1 MMDHPEREG
10 SQKSIPSSDLSQ
22 PATPSIDMQH
32 AATYP
37 LQQPYTQ
44 NDGSRQPQNPGH
56 QSQSAA
62 TSASGVS
69 ASPDGLD
76 NGSGRSG
83 EVPSPSLPQFMPS
96 TPPKIGTRFSSRSV
110 RTLRNWF
117 SDHESHPYPSPKDVE
132 MLQSQTGLSGQQIT
146 NWLGNFRRRYKFRA
160 LRPVSLDIRN
170 WVEPSSSSQ
179 GVMNIPPRRP
189 TPVPMEHMDPLQRW
203 ENSPPQHEAAAVS
216 DISRAVAAAVGSP
229 SAFSPARPR
238 TSEWSRSSAGTASSV
253 SSAGTSCSS
262 RGSGSQLSAS
272 SHASHTSLEYLK
284 RSTNRRR
291 RGTAHR
297 RQRGNWLNRSQVS
310 GRFQCTFCTESFKT
324 KYDWERH
331 EKSLHLSLE
340 AWVCSP
346 KGSVETHPDEGVLCV
361 YCGDANPDQ
370 AHLKKH
376 NNTACIER
384 PFEERTFY
392 RKDHLRQ
399 HLKLVHGAKYVKW
412 PMETWRTAIKDIRSR
427 CGFCGIEMESWSSRT
442 DHLASHFKDGRTMAD
457 WTGDWG
463 FEPSVI
469 EMLDNA
475 IPPYLIHYEKNS
487 PLPFSALAGPADT
500 PSSAYELI
508 KLEWEYYM
516 RDYHDTHAED
526 LSDEKMQ
533 YEACSIIFGAEA
545 ISEDHPCS
553 APSWLRDLLMANHD
567 VTEQARIQPMNQLT
581 KSRMSPLKI
590 NGKRNIFEGCELE
603 GSLCRYIGMHIILG
617 LQLSDHDLQ
626 QEACHAISRL
636 ETPSPNPSKRFTE
649 FLVRLIW
656 DSTEWLGPLRERGR
670 FYSEREMT
678 DECPHPLDMAHLD
691 SFMGQAYPIDP
702 QQGPFGIF
710 LPSELPNLV
719 ASLEQSE
726 TSQLPASLLWT
737 PALETAQPSMQP
749 FVEPFPS
756 RWAPTMSEST
766 FNSSHLNPSIN
777 SISVTPFFLNDNNSY
792 RRLTR
797 ELSRFVVS
805 CMSPNNPNSHVPSDE
820 ELKYQARWILYDD
833 DDPWNQTP
841 VDNVEWLSEFKRS
854 VGLSVDG
861 LSQTTTPSLPK

>member
-1 MMDHPEREG
+1 
-10 SQKSIPSSDLSQ
+10 
-22 PATPSIDMQH
+22 
-32 AATYP
+32 
-37 LQQPYTQ
+37 
-44 NDGSRQPQNPGH
+44 
-56 QSQSAA
+56 
-62 TSASGVS
+62 
-69 ASPDGLD
+69 
-76 NGSGRSG
+76 
-83 EVPSPSLPQFMPS
+83 
-96 TPPKIGTRFSSRSV
+96 
-110 RTLRNWF
+110 
-117 SDHESHPYPSPKDVE
+117 
-132 MLQSQTGLSGQQIT
+132 
-146 NWLGNFRRRYKFRA
+146 
-160 LRPVSLDIRN
+160 
-170 WVEPSSSSQ
+170 
-179 GVMNIPPRRP
+179 
-189 TPVPMEHMDPLQRW
+189 
-203 ENSPPQHEAAAVS
+203 
-216 DISRAVAAAVGSP
+216 
-229 SAFSPARPR
+229 
-238 TSEWSRSSAGTASSV
+238 
-253 SSAGTSCSS
+253 
-262 RGSGSQLSAS
+262 
-272 SHASHTSLEYLK
+272 
-284 RSTNRRR
+284 
-291 RGTAHR
+291 
-297 RQRGNWLNRSQVS
+297 
-310 GRFQCTFCTESFKT
+310 
-324 KYDWERH
+324 
-331 EKSLHLSLE
+331 
-340 AWVCSP
+340 
-346 KGSVETHPDEGVLCV
+346 
-361 YCGDANPDQ
+361 
-370 AHLKKH
+370 
-376 NNTACIER
+376 
-384 PFEERTFY
+384 
-392 RKDHLRQ
+392 
-399 HLKLVHGAKYVKW
+399 
-412 PMETWRTAIKDIRSR
+412 
-427 CGFCGIEMESWSSRT
+427 MESWSSRT

-649 FLVRLIW
+649 FL
-656 DSTEWLGPLRERGR
+656 
-670 FYSEREMT
+670 
-678 DECPHPLDMAHLD
+678 
-691 SFMGQAYPIDP
+691 
-702 QQGPFGIF
+702 
-710 LPSELPNLV
+710 
-719 ASLEQSE
+719 SE
-726 TSQLPASLLWT
+726 TPQLPASLLWT

-820 ELKYQARWILYDD
+820 ELKYQARWILYD
-833 DDPWNQTP
+833 
-841 VDNVEWLSEFKRS
+841 E
-854 VGLSVDG
+854 
-861 LSQTTTPSLPK
+861 

>member
-1 MMDHPEREG
+1 MTSRPEF
-10 SQKSIPSSDLSQ
+10 SDLSQ
-22 PATPSIDMQH
+22 PATPFIDMEQG
-32 AATYP
+32 
-37 LQQPYTQ
+37 QQ
-44 NDGSRQPQNPGH
+44 NDGSGQPHNPACEPR
-56 QSQSAA
+56 STITIANK
-62 TSASGVS
+62 VS
-69 ASPDGLD
+69 SSSDGLD
-76 NGSGRSG
+76 NDGG
-83 EVPSPSLPQFMPS
+83 
-96 TPPKIGTRFSSRSV
+96 PPKVGARFSSRSV
-110 RTLRNWF
+110 RILRNWF
-117 SDHESHPYPSPKDVE
+117 ADHESHPYPSPKDVE
-132 MLQSQTGLSGQQIT
+132 MLQIQTGLSGQQIT
-146 NWLGNFRRRYKFRA
+146 NWFGNFRRRYKFRTM
-160 LRPVSLDIRN
+160 RPVSPDVLN
-170 WVEPSSSSQ
+170 WTEPLSNSQ
-179 GVMNIPPRRP
+179 GAVNIPPRRP
-189 TPVPMEHMDPLQRW
+189 TPAPMEHMNPLQRW

-216 DISRAVAAAVGSP
+216 DISRAVAASITPP
-229 SAFSPARPR
+229 SALAPARPR
-238 TSEWSRSSAGTASSV
+238 SGRSTGTASSV

-262 RGSGSQLSAS
+262 RDSGSAS
-272 SHASHTSLEYLK
+272 SHASHSSLEYLK
-284 RSTNRRR
+284 RGTNRRR
-291 RGTAHR
+291 RGTTSR
-297 RQRGNWLNRSQVS
+297 RQRGNWLSRLQAS
-310 GRFQCTFCTESFKT
+310 GRYQCTFCTESFKT

-370 AHLKKH
+370 SHLKKH
-376 NNTACIER
+376 NSSACLER

-399 HLKLVHGAKYVKW
+399 HLKLVHSAKYIKW
-412 PMETWRTAIKDIRSR
+412 PMETWRTSIEDIRSR

-442 DHLASHFKDGRTMAD
+442 DHLASHFKGGCTMAD

-469 EMLDNA
+469 DMLDNA

-508 KLEWEYYM
+508 KLEWEYYL
-516 RDYHDTHAED
+516 RGYHDLHAEG

-533 YEACSIIFGAEA
+533 YEACLIIFGAEA
-545 ISEDHPCS
+545 ISEDHPSS

-567 VTEQARIQPMNQLT
+567 IAEQARIQPMNQLT
-581 KSRMSPLKI
+581 KSRTSPLKI
-590 NGKRNIFEGCELE
+590 NGKNNIFEGCELE
-603 GSLCRYIGMHIILG
+603 ESLCRYIGMHISLG
-617 LQLSDHDLQ
+617 LQLSDHELQ

-636 ETPSPNPSKRFTE
+636 EIPSPNPSKRFME

-656 DSTEWLGPLRERGR
+656 DSKEWLGPLKERGR
-670 FYSEREMT
+670 FYSEMEMA
-678 DECPHPLDMAHLD
+678 DQGPHLLDMAHRD
-691 SFMGQAYPIDP
+691 SFMRQTYPIDP
-702 QQGPFGIF
+702 QLGTF
-710 LPSELPNLV
+710 LPSELPNSV
-719 ASLEQSE
+719 AGLERSGTIPTSLFC
-726 TSQLPASLLWT
+726 
-737 PALETAQPSMQP
+737 AQPCMQS
-749 FVEPFPS
+749 FAEPPS
-756 RWAPTMSEST
+756 SYWAPTMSESV

-841 VDNVEWLSEFKRS
+841 VDNVEWLGEFKRG
-854 VGLSVDG
+854 VGLSVEG
-861 LSQTTTPSLPK
+861 LS

>member
-1 MMDHPEREG
+1 MTDCLEPEG
-10 SQKSIPSSDLSQ
+10 SQKSIPGSSPSQ
-22 PATPSIDMQH
+22 PVTPFIGMQH
-32 AATYP
+32 AATHP
-37 LQQPYTQ
+37 LQQPYIQ
-44 NDGSRQPQNPGH
+44 NNDSRQPQDSGR

-62 TSASGVS
+62 TSASGMS
-69 ASPDGLD
+69 APPDGLD
-76 NGSGRSG
+76 NDGGRNG
-83 EVPSPSLPQFMPS
+83 KVPSPSLPQFMS
-96 TPPKIGTRFSSRSV
+96 TTPPKIGTRFSSRSV
-110 RTLRNWF
+110 RILRNWF
-117 SDHESHPYPSPKDVE
+117 ADHESHPYPSPKDVE
-132 MLQSQTGLSGQQIT
+132 ILQSQTGLSGQQIT
-146 NWLGNFRRRYKFRA
+146 NWLGNCRRRYKFRA
-160 LRPVSLDIRN
+160 LRPVSLDIPN
-170 WVEPSSSSQ
+170 WVEPSSSTQ
-179 GVMNIPPRRP
+179 GAINIPARRP
-189 TPVPMEHMDPLQRW
+189 TPVPMEDMNPLQRW
-203 ENSPPQHEAAAVS
+203 ENSPPQHEAATVS
-216 DISRAVAAAVGSP
+216 DISRAVAASVASP
-229 SAFSPARPR
+229 SALAPAPPR
-238 TSEWSRSSAGTASSV
+238 TSEWSGRSAGTASSV

-291 RGTAHR
+291 RGTTHR
-297 RQRGNWLNRSQVS
+297 RQRGNWLNRFQAS
-310 GRFQCTFCTESFKT
+310 GRYQCTFCTESFKT

-361 YCGDANPDQ
+361 YCGESNPDQ
-370 AHLKKH
+370 GHLKKH
-376 NNTACIER
+376 NNASCLER

-399 HLKLVHGAKYVKW
+399 HLKLVHGAKYIKW
-412 PMETWRTAIKDIRSR
+412 PMETWRTAIKDIHSR

-442 DHLASHFKDGRTMAD
+442 GHLASHFKDGRTMAD

-516 RDYHDTHAED
+516 RDYHNTHAED
-526 LSDEKMQ
+526 LSDEKMR
-533 YEACSIIFGAEA
+533 YEACLIIFGAEA

-567 VTEQARIQPMNQLT
+567 IAEQARIQPMKQVT

-590 NGKRNIFEGCELE
+590 NGKKDIFEGCELE
-603 GSLCRYIGMHIILG
+603 GSLCRYIGTHISLG

-636 ETPSPNPSKRFTE
+636 ETPSPNPSKRFME
-649 FLVRLIW
+649 FLLRLIW
-656 DSTEWLGPLRERGR
+656 DSTEWLGPLKERGR
-670 FYSEREMT
+670 FYSEGEIAG
-678 DECPHPLDMAHLD
+678 EGPHLL
-691 SFMGQAYPIDP
+691 DP
-702 QQGPFGIF
+702 QQFPFGTSI
-710 LPSELPNLV
+710 PIELPNLI
-719 ASLEQSE
+719 AGLEQSE
-726 TSQLPASLLWT
+726 TPQLPTSLLWT
-737 PALETAQPSMQP
+737 SALETAQGSMQP
-749 FVEPFPS
+749 FAEPFPS
-756 RWAPTMSEST
+756 PWAPAMSEST
-766 FNSSHLNPSIN
+766 FNSSHLNPAIN
-777 SISVTPFFLNDNNSY
+777 SMTVTPFFLNDNNSY

-841 VDNVEWLSEFKRS
+841 VDNVEWLNEFKR
-854 VGLSVDG
+854 GVDIG
-861 LSQTTTPSLPK
+861 K

>member
-1 MMDHPEREG
+1 MTDRPKSAGSRE
-10 SQKSIPSSDLSQ
+10 SIPGPNLSQ
-22 PATPSIDMQH
+22 LATPSIDMEH

-37 LQQPYTQ
+37 LQRDPAC
-44 NDGSRQPQNPGH
+44 

-62 TSASGVS
+62 TVTSWMPSY
-69 ASPDGLD
+69 PDGLNND
-76 NGSGRSG
+76 EGS
-83 EVPSPSLPQFMPS
+83 
-96 TPPKIGTRFSSRSV
+96 PKVGARFSSRSV
-110 RTLRNWF
+110 KILRNWF
-117 SDHESHPYPSPKDVE
+117 ADHESHPYPSSKEVE
-132 MLQSQTGLSGQQIT
+132 MLQFQTGLSGQQIT
-146 NWLGNFRRRYKFRA
+146 NWFGNFRRRYKFRA

-170 WVEPSSSSQ
+170 WVEPSSSTQ
-179 GVMNIPPRRP
+179 GAINIPPRRP
-189 TPVPMEHMDPLQRW
+189 TPVPMEHMNPLQRW

-216 DISRAVAAAVGSP
+216 DISRAVAASVELP
-229 SAFSPARPR
+229 SAFAPARPR
-238 TSEWSRSSAGTASSV
+238 TSEWSGRSTGTASSV
-253 SSAGTSCSS
+253 SSTGTSCSS
-262 RGSGSQLSAS
+262 RDSGSAS

-284 RSTNRRR
+284 RSTSRRR
-291 RGTAHR
+291 RGTTHR
-297 RQRGNWLNRSQVS
+297 RQRANWLNRFQVS
-310 GRFQCTFCTESFKT
+310 GRYQCTFCTESFKT

-331 EKSLHLSLE
+331 EKSLHLALE

-346 KGSVETHPDEGVLCV
+346 QGSVVTHPDEGVLCV
-361 YCGDANPDQ
+361 YCGNANPDQ

-376 NNTACIER
+376 NDSACLER

-399 HLKLVHGAKYVKW
+399 HLKLVHGAKYLKW
-412 PMETWRTAIKDIRSR
+412 PMETWRTAIQDIRSR

-475 IPPYLIHYEKNS
+475 IPPCELYVTTPSAIANATIDLIHYEKNS

-567 VTEQARIQPMNQLT
+567 VAEQARIQPMNQLT

-636 ETPSPNPSKRFTE
+636 ETPSPNPSKRFME

-670 FYSEREMT
+670 FYSEREIT
-678 DECPHPLDMAHLD
+678 DAYPHPLDMAHLD

-702 QQGPFGIF
+702 QQGPFGTFI
-710 LPSELPNLV
+710 PSELPNLI
-719 ASLEQSE
+719 AGLEQSE
-726 TSQLPASLLWT
+726 TPQLPTSLLWT
-737 PALETAQPSMQP
+737 PALKTAQHSMQP
-749 FVEPFPS
+749 FAELPPS
-756 RWAPTMSEST
+756 PWAPAMSEST
-766 FNSSHLNPSIN
+766 FNSSYVSPPIN

-797 ELSRFVVS
+797 ELSRFVAS

-820 ELKYQARWILYDD
+820 ELKYQARWILYD
-833 DDPWNQTP
+833 
-841 VDNVEWLSEFKRS
+841 E
-854 VGLSVDG
+854 
-861 LSQTTTPSLPK
+861 

>member
-1 MMDHPEREG
+1 ME
-10 SQKSIPSSDLSQ
+10 
-22 PATPSIDMQH
+22 H

-37 LQQPYTQ
+37 LQRDPAC
-44 NDGSRQPQNPGH
+44 

-62 TSASGVS
+62 TVTSWTPSY
-69 ASPDGLD
+69 PDGLD
-76 NGSGRSG
+76 NDG
-83 EVPSPSLPQFMPS
+83 ESP
-96 TPPKIGTRFSSRSV
+96 KVGARFSSRSV
-110 RTLRNWF
+110 KILRNWF
-117 SDHESHPYPSPKDVE
+117 ADHESHPYPSSKEVE
-132 MLQSQTGLSGQQIT
+132 MLQFQTGLSGQQIT
-146 NWLGNFRRRYKFRA
+146 NWFGNFRRRYKFRA

-170 WVEPSSSSQ
+170 WVEPSSSTQ
-179 GVMNIPPRRP
+179 GAINIPPRRP
-189 TPVPMEHMDPLQRW
+189 TPVPMEHMSPLQRW

-216 DISRAVAAAVGSP
+216 DISRAVAASVESP
-229 SAFSPARPR
+229 SAFAPARPR
-238 TSEWSRSSAGTASSV
+238 TSEWSGRSAGTASSV

-262 RGSGSQLSAS
+262 RDSGSQASAS

-291 RGTAHR
+291 RGTTHR
-297 RQRGNWLNRSQVS
+297 RQRANWLNRFQAS
-310 GRFQCTFCTESFKT
+310 GRYQCTFCTESFKT

-346 KGSVETHPDEGVLCV
+346 KGSAETNPDEGVLCV

-370 AHLKKH
+370 GHLKKH
-376 NNTACIER
+376 NSAACLER

-442 DHLASHFKDGRTMAD
+442 NHLASHFKDGRTMAD

-475 IPPYLIHYEKNS
+475 IPPCELYVTTPSAIANAAIDLIHYEKNS

-516 RDYHDTHAED
+516 RDYHNTHAED

-533 YEACSIIFGAEA
+533 YEACLIIFGAEA

-553 APSWLRDLLMANHD
+553 TPSWLRDLLMANHD
-567 VTEQARIQPMNQLT
+567 IAEQARIQPMKQVT
-581 KSRMSPLKI
+581 KSRISPLKI
-590 NGKRNIFEGCELE
+590 NGKKNIFEGCELE
-603 GSLCRYIGMHIILG
+603 GSLCRYIGMHMSLG
-617 LQLSDHDLQ
+617 LQLSDYEIQ

-636 ETPSPNPSKRFTE
+636 EVPSPNPSKRFME

-670 FYSEREMT
+670 FYSEGEIAGQG
-678 DECPHPLDMAHLD
+678 PHLL
-691 SFMGQAYPIDP
+691 DP
-702 QQGPFGIF
+702 QQFPFGTFI
-710 LPSELPNLV
+710 PSELPNLM
-719 ASLEQSE
+719 AGLEQSE
-726 TSQLPASLLWT
+726 TPQLPTSLLWT

-749 FVEPFPS
+749 FAEPPS
-756 RWAPTMSEST
+756 SPWAPAMSEST
-766 FNSSHLNPSIN
+766 FDSSHLNPAIN
-777 SISVTPFFLNDNNSY
+777 SISITPFFLNDNNSY

-820 ELKYQARWILYDD
+820 ELKYQARWILYD
-833 DDPWNQTP
+833 
-841 VDNVEWLSEFKRS
+841 E
-854 VGLSVDG
+854 
-861 LSQTTTPSLPK
+861 

>member
-1 MMDHPEREG
+1 MTDRPESAGSRE
-10 SQKSIPSSDLSQ
+10 SIPGPNLSQ
-22 PATPSIDMQH
+22 LATPSVDMEQ

-37 LQQPYTQ
+37 LQRDPA
-44 NDGSRQPQNPGH
+44 R

-62 TSASGVS
+62 TVS
-69 ASPDGLD
+69 SWLPSYPDGLD
-76 NGSGRSG
+76 NDGGSSKVGA
-83 EVPSPSLPQFMPS
+83 
-96 TPPKIGTRFSSRSV
+96 RFSSRSV
-110 RTLRNWF
+110 KILRNWF
-117 SDHESHPYPSPKDVE
+117 ADHESHPYPSSKEVE
-132 MLQSQTGLSGQQIT
+132 MLQFQTGLSGQQIT
-146 NWLGNFRRRYKFRA
+146 NWFGNFRRRYKFRA

-170 WVEPSSSSQ
+170 WVEPSSSTQ
-179 GVMNIPPRRP
+179 GAINIPPRRP
-189 TPVPMEHMDPLQRW
+189 TPVPMEHMNPLQRW

-216 DISRAVAAAVGSP
+216 DISRAVAASVELP
-229 SAFSPARPR
+229 SAFAPARPR
-238 TSEWSRSSAGTASSV
+238 TSEWSGRSTGTASSV
-253 SSAGTSCSS
+253 SSTGTSCSS
-262 RGSGSQLSAS
+262 RDSGSAS
-272 SHASHTSLEYLK
+272 SHASHASLEYLK

-291 RGTAHR
+291 RGTTHR
-297 RQRGNWLNRSQVS
+297 RQRANWLNQFQVS
-310 GRFQCTFCTESFKT
+310 GRYQCTFCTESFKT

-331 EKSLHLSLE
+331 EKSLHLALE

-346 KGSVETHPDEGVLCV
+346 QGSVVTHPDEGVLCV
-361 YCGDANPDQ
+361 YCGDVNPDQ

-376 NNTACIER
+376 NDSACLER

-399 HLKLVHGAKYVKW
+399 HLKLVHGAKYLKW
-412 PMETWRTAIKDIRSR
+412 SMETWRTAIQDIRSR

-463 FEPSVI
+463 FEPSVV

-516 RDYHDTHAED
+516 RDYHDTHTED
-526 LSDEKMQ
+526 LSHEKMQ
-533 YEACSIIFGAEA
+533 YEACSIVFGAEA
-545 ISEDHPCS
+545 ISEDHPDS
-553 APSWLRDLLMANHD
+553 APSWLRDLLMSNHD
-567 VTEQARIQPMNQLT
+567 VAEQARIQPMNQLT

-590 NGKRNIFEGCELE
+590 NGKKNIFEGCELE

-636 ETPSPNPSKRFTE
+636 ETPSPNPSKRFME

-656 DSTEWLGPLRERGR
+656 SSKEWLGPLRERGR
-670 FYSEREMT
+670 SYSMREMT
-678 DECPHPLDMAHLD
+678 EEGPHLLDMAHLD
-691 SFMGQAYPIDP
+691 SFMGQAYPIDS
-702 QQGPFGIF
+702 QQGPFGTF
-710 LPSELPNLV
+710 MPSELPSLI
-719 ASLEQSE
+719 AGLEQSE
-726 TSQLPASLLWT
+726 TPQLPTSLLWT
-737 PALETAQPSMQP
+737 PALKTAQPSMQP
-749 FVEPFPS
+749 FAELPPS
-756 RWAPTMSEST
+756 PWAPTMSEST
-766 FNSSHLNPSIN
+766 FNSSHVSPPIN
-777 SISVTPFFLNDNNSY
+777 SISITPFFLNDNNSY

-841 VDNVEWLSEFKRS
+841 VDNVEWLNEFKRS
-854 VGLSVDG
+854 VGLSVDA
-861 LSQTTTPSLPK
+861 LSQMTIPLPAK